1 MSSIFSKLN
10 SELESFGRRASAA
23 LDEGRLQID
32 LLRVKRRRDNT
43 ARDLGMIAYHR
54 EKGVEQDQR
63 RVDALVLKL
72 SDLEAEIASIEAQIA
87 TQKAVVVSVT
97 DAEDDESES
106 EPEGEPDAEEPIID
120 EAAAAPQG
128 DGA

>member
-10 SELESFGRRASAA
+10 TELESFGRRASAA
-23 LDEGRLQID
+23 LDEGRLQIE
-32 LLRVKRRRDNT
+32 LLRVKRRRDNA

-72 SDLEAEIASIEAQIA
+72 GDLETQIASIEAQIA

-97 DAEDDESES
+97 DTPDEAAEAADEVEL
-106 EPEGEPDAEEPIID
+106 DAEEPIID

-128 DGA
+128 DGS

>member
-10 SELESFGRRASAA
+10 TELESFGRRASAA
-23 LDEGRLQID
+23 LDEGRLQIE
-32 LLRVKRRRDNT
+32 LLRVKRRRDNA

-72 SDLEAEIASIEAQIA
+72 GDLETQIASIEAQIA

-97 DAEDDESES
+97 DTPDEAAEAADEVEL
-106 EPEGEPDAEEPIID
+106 DAEEPIID

>member
-23 LDEGRLQID
+23 LDEGRLQIE
-32 LLRVKRRRDNT
+32 LLRVKRRRDNA

-63 RVDALVLKL
+63 RVDALVLKIG
-72 SDLEAEIASIEAQIA
+72 DLETQIASIEAQIA

-97 DAEDDESES
+97 DTPDDDAE
-106 EPEGEPDAEEPIID
+106 PGLDAEEPIID